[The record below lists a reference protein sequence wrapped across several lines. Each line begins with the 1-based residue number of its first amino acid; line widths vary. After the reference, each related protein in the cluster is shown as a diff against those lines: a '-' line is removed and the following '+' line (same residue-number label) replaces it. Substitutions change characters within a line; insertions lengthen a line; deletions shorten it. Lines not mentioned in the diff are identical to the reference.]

1 MRVVIDTNVFIS
13 AVFFKGKPGVILDG
27 FRAGQL
33 EMILSAEILK
43 EYSDV
48 LERLSAKFPS
58 VDASGILSIV
68 AAGCTTVMPGVINDQ
83 VCADPDDDKF
93 LRAALGGNSKTIVSG
108 DKHLLDVNGYA
119 GIEILGP
126 AEFVERCL
134 TERSSTSEQHEN
146 QGL

>member
-1 MRVVIDTNVFIS
+1 
-13 AVFFKGKPGVILDG
+13 
-27 FRAGQL
+27 
-33 EMILSAEILK
+33 MILSAEILK

-68 AAGCTTVMPGVINDQ
+68 AAGCRIVEPGVINDQ
-83 VCADPDDDKF
+83 VCVDPDDDKF
-93 LRAALGGNSKTIVSG
+93 LRAALGGNSRTIVSG

-134 TERSSTSEQHEN
+134 TDRSSTSEQHEN